1 MLRDMDVDEK
11 DLVDADIPLDSPL
24 RTFRKRDLPDFLSST
39 YPYGQLS
46 GQPRS
51 RPQQST
57 FNIRK
62 ASILE
67 NMDAAQIE
75 TAYQATV
82 SKVLAVLEQNRRENE
97 EIDRKVESLKKSRET
112 EVKVFHQMME
122 QRKKPDKQEDDPM
135 DKSDGIVVKKEAG

>member
-1 MLRDMDVDEK
+1 MDIDEK
-11 DLVDADIPLDSPL
+11 DTPDLDISLNSSL
-24 RTFRKRDLPDFLSST
+24 RTFRKRDLPEYLSST
-39 YPYGQLS
+39 YLHGQLS

-51 RPQQST
+51 KLQQGT
-57 FNIRK
+57 FDVRK
-62 ASILE
+62 ARILE

-82 SKVLAVLEQNRRENE
+82 SKIRAVLEQNRRENE

-122 QRKKPDKQEDDPM
+122 QRKKGDKQEDDAM
-135 DKSDGIVVKKEAG
+135 DKSDGVVVKEEGG